1 MQFLSMNLHL
11 IFYFY
16 KICLSYKNLR
26 GKNKMF
32 GRSMMIYFA
41 AYFIANF
48 IAVIFSSK
56 IVNDVRYDA
65 IKLFFFTILITVFQ
79 FVLEHFFKL
88 NIIYTI
94 FAYPIIY
101 MFAIYVFAKIT
112 KLIHIGGFG
121 AAIKTA
127 LIMVFFQLCTK
138 GLFAWKLAKVFNV

>member
-1 MQFLSMNLHL
+1 
-11 IFYFY
+11 
-16 KICLSYKNLR
+16 
-26 GKNKMF
+26 MF

>member
-1 MQFLSMNLHL
+1 
-11 IFYFY
+11 
-16 KICLSYKNLR
+16 
-26 GKNKMF
+26 MF

-48 IAVIFSSK
+48 IAVVFSSK

-79 FVLEHFFKL
+79 FVLEHFLKL

-101 MFAIYVFAKIT
+101 MFAIYIFSIIT

-127 LIMVFFQLCTK
+127 LIMVFFQICTK